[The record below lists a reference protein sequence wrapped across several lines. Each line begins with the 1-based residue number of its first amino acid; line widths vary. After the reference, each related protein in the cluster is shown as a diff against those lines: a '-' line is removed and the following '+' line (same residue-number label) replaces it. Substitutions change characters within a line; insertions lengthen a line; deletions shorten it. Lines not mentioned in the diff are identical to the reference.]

1 MKASATYKVE
11 KWKEETWK
19 DISPEVKMT
28 KASVEFSFQGEIE
41 GKTTVEYLMFYKYF
55 NAKDQHKALA
65 EYVGMMQFD
74 GKLNGKS
81 GSFALEDKGVFEA
94 GAAQST
100 LKILEGSATNE
111 LKGIKG
117 IAQYRADA
125 AGNHFELDYDL

>member
-19 DISPEVKMT
+19 DISPETKMT
-28 KASVEFSFQGEIE
+28 KASVEFSFKGEIE
-41 GKTTVEYLMFYKYF
+41 GKTMVEYLMFYKRF
-55 NAKDQHKALA
+55 DAKDQHKSSA
-65 EYVGMMQFD
+65 EYVGLMQFD

-94 GAAQST
+94 GAARST
-100 LKILEGSATNE
+100 LRILEGSSTNE

-117 IAQYRADA
+117 TAQYQADA
-125 AGNHFELDYDL
+125 AGSRFELDYDL